1 MLIPT
6 ACLPKVHEAVVDHWV
21 GGILDLDRERPG
33 DCRFNVDGG
42 DRADC
47 SHAGYKEKKGT

>member
-6 ACLPKVHEAVVDHWV
+6 ACLPKIHEAVVGHWV
-21 GGILDLDRERPG
+21 GGILDLDRKRPG
-33 DCRFNVDGG
+33 DCRFNIDGG

-47 SHAGYKEKKGT
+47 GHAGYKEKEGT